1 MSAGRITFERY
12 VRQPV
17 CLKKAS
23 MHESTYTS
31 QLGELND
38 EALLEQF
45 RQGNTLAFEALY
57 KRFWGVL
64 YLQAYR
70 LLMQEEDAKDIV
82 QEVFTALWTKAI
94 HIELSGSL
102 AAYLY
107 TATRNR
113 VLNMLASKRRYQTHL
128 SSLKHFLSGADNN
141 SLQYVTEK
149 EMQARMER
157 EIRALPPKMREV
169 FELSRKTALTHKEI
183 AHQLQLSQ
191 ETVKKQISN
200 AIRTLRHKMTHFSFF
215 C

>member
-1 MSAGRITFERY
+1 
-12 VRQPV
+12 
-17 CLKKAS
+17 
-23 MHESTYTS
+23 MHQSTYTS
-31 QLGELND
+31 QLEALND

-45 RQGNTLAFEALY
+45 RQGNTFAFEELY

-70 LLMQEEDAKDIV
+70 LLAQEEDAQDIV
-82 QEVFTALWTKAI
+82 QEVFTALWTKAASI
-94 HIELSGSL
+94 TLSGSL

-107 TATRNR
+107 AATRNR

-141 SLQYVTEK
+141 SLQYLTEK
-149 EMQARMER
+149 EIHTRMER

-169 FELSRKTALTHKEI
+169 FELSRKSALSHKEI

>member
-1 MSAGRITFERY
+1 
-12 VRQPV
+12 
-17 CLKKAS
+17 
-23 MHESTYTS
+23 MHQSTYTS
-31 QLGELND
+31 QLNELND

-45 RQGNTLAFEALY
+45 RQGNTLAFEELY

-70 LLMQEEDAKDIV
+70 ILVQEEDAQDIV
-82 QEVFTALWTKAI
+82 QEVFTALWTKAAN
-94 HIELSGSL
+94 IELSGSL

-113 VLNMLASKRRYQTHL
+113 VLNMLASKRTYQTHL
-128 SSLKHFLSGADNN
+128 SSLKHFFSGADNN
-141 SLQYVTEK
+141 SLQYITEK
-149 EMQARMER
+149 EITARMER
-157 EIRALPPKMREV
+157 EIRALPAKMREV

-200 AIRTLRHKMTHFSFF
+200 AIRTLRHKMAHFSFF